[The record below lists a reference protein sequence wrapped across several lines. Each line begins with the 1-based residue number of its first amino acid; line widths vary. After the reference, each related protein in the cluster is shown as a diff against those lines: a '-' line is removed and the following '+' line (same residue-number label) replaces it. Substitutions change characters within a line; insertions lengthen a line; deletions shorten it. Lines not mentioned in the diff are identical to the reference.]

1 MMQMPHWVVV
11 SADLVPLD
19 RSLIIFVFVS
29 AVVVSFIGHLF
40 VSREFMKRRKVEHEL
55 LSVNQRLENVLSAT
69 QTGIWEWNVQTGSL
83 IVSAI
88 WTEMLGFSL
97 KELSPITIGTWRRL
111 VQPDDLIEVD
121 RLLERV
127 FAKEL
132 EFYDFEVRLRHKG
145 GHWVWIRDRGRV
157 VAWTGEGKPLLMIG
171 SHSDI
176 SQRRQ
181 SELDAKA
188 SEDRYRTLFTMN
200 RDPIFLI
207 DPKTGDILDVNE
219 STCETYGYTHEE
231 LLLLKSTDMSSEP
244 GKTAQA
250 METMVSAKTH
260 FTTIP
265 IRYHRRKDGT
275 VFPVEISASQFELGE
290 RPMLLV
296 SMRDI
301 TERLRSESQILNLSY
316 RDELTGLYN
325 RRFYEEELSR
335 LDSPRNIP
343 LSFVIGDVN
352 GLKLVNDSLGHAM
365 GDLLLRKVAAILRAQ
380 CRSDDIVARLGGDE
394 FAILLPRT
402 ESTDVE
408 RLVLRV
414 QNELSVEAVGPFD
427 VSVAFGHATKL
438 EPGTPFRE
446 IFTTAEDAMYRNK
459 HLESQGRQKRTLDSI
474 VSSLYETHRW
484 EKSHSARVSDL
495 AGSVAERL
503 GCVEAEAARCRLA
516 ALMHDVGK
524 VGIHAS
530 LLVRPDLLSE
540 EETRQLQQ
548 HSEIGYRIL
557 KSVKEFTDVADLV
570 RVQHERWDG
579 RGFPSGLSGGAI
591 PLAAR
596 IIAVTDAFD
605 AMTAEGNDG
614 QPGLPTTEALQ
625 GIERCAGTRF
635 DPSVVRAF
643 TEVVSRGSR

>member
-1 MMQMPHWVVV
+1 MAQSSYGFFLSIIP
-11 SADLVPLD
+11 ATPD
-19 RSLIIFVFVS
+19 RNLLILALSVIVAMGLS
-29 AVVVSFIGHLF
+29 GLF
-40 VSREFMKRRKVEHEL
+40 VAHRRLAKLRRILQDSQAVK
-55 LSVNQRLENVLSAT
+55 QRLENILSAT
-69 QTGIWEWNVQTGSL
+69 RTGIWEWNVQTGDL
-83 IVSAI
+83 IVNAI
-88 WTEMLGFSL
+88 WAEMIGFSL
-97 KELSPITIGTWRRL
+97 EELSPITIETWKRL
-111 VQPDDLIEVD
+111 AHPDDLIEVD

-127 FAKEL
+127 YAKEL
-132 EFYDFEVRLRHKG
+132 EFYDIEVRMRHKD
-145 GHWVWIRDRGRV
+145 GHWVWIRDRGQV
-157 VAWTGEGKPLLMIG
+157 VTWTGEGKPLMMSG

-176 SQRRQ
+176 SQRKL
-181 SELDAKA
+181 SELDDKA
-188 SEDRYRTLFTMN
+188 NQDRYHILFAMN

-207 DPKTGDILDVNE
+207 DPKTGDILDVNVA
-219 STCETYGYTHEE
+219 TCETYGYTREE
-231 LLLLKSTDMSSEP
+231 LLHLKSTDMSAEPEQTARAMSEM
-244 GKTAQA
+244 KANF
-250 METMVSAKTH
+250 H
-260 FTTIP
+260 TIP
-265 IRYHRRKDGT
+265 LRFHRKKDGT
-275 VFPVEISASQFELGE
+275 VFPVEISASQFELGD
-290 RPMLLV
+290 RSALLV

-301 TERLRSESQILNLSY
+301 TERLRSEEQILNLSY
-316 RDELTGLYN
+316 HDELTGLYN

-335 LDSPRNIP
+335 LDSPRNTP
-343 LSFVIGDVN
+343 MSFIIGDVN
-352 GLKLVNDSLGHAM
+352 GLKLVNDSVGHAM
-365 GDLLLRKVAAILRAQ
+365 GDLLLRKVAAVLRAE

-402 ESTDVE
+402 ESIDVE

-438 EPGTPFRE
+438 EPETPFRE

-605 AMTAEGNDG
+605 AMTAEGNGG

-643 TEVVSRGSR
+643 TEVVSQGSR